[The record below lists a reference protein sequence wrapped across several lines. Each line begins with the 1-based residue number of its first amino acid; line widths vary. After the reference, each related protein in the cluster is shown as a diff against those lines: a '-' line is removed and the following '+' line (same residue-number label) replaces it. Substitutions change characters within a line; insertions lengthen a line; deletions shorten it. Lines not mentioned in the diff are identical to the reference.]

1 MPVVIG
7 LFDKK
12 AEAMRAYDALVSRGF
27 RSADL
32 DILTSDDQDDKPKL
46 AALGK
51 SVREP
56 DVHVYLEGVRQGGTL
71 ITVNASEDKVAKAA
85 EVMSGYE
92 MVNIDARLKDL
103 RRTKSNLQLTDPKA
117 DQHVFEVVEEV
128 MDVGKKQIERG
139 RMRVYSTVS
148 EREVA
153 QQVGLRDETIRVQ
166 RRPVSRSV
174 ADERELFKERSV
186 EMTEVDEEAVVTKS
200 ARVIEEVV
208 IGKDVA
214 EKMQTIREKLRRTDV
229 QIEDVPGVRAY
240 DDYAGEFRGYYTQRL
255 ASRGIAYER
264 LDPAFRYGHSL
275 GTKEPFRS
283 QDWATIEPDIRRLW
297 EEKNPR
303 TWDDVKDA
311 VHYAWQKV
319 RGVRSAA

>member
-7 LFDKK
+7 LFDQK
-12 AEAMRAYDALVSRGF
+12 AEAMRAYDALLGGGF

-32 DILTSDDQDDKPKL
+32 DILTRDDESDKPKL
-46 AALGK
+46 ASLHK
-51 SVREP
+51 NVREP
-56 DVHVYLEGVRQGGTL
+56 DVNVYLEGVHQGGTL
-71 ITVNASEDKVAKAA
+71 ITVNT
-85 EVMSGYE
+85 
-92 MVNIDARLKDL
+92 DL
-103 RRTKSNLQLTDPKA
+103 RRAKSSLRLTDPSP
-117 DQHVFEVVEEV
+117 DEQVFEVVEEV
-128 MDVGKKQIERG
+128 MDVGKKQVERG

-166 RRPVSRSV
+166 RRAVSRSV
-174 ADERELFKERSV
+174 GSDRDLFKERSV

-200 ARVIEEVV
+200 PRVIEEVV
-208 IGKDVA
+208 VGKDVG

-229 QIEDVPGVRAY
+229 KIEEVAGARGY
-240 DDYAGEFRGYYTQRL
+240 DEYAGDFRGYYTQRL

-264 LDPAFRYGHSL
+264 LEPAFRYGHSL

-283 QDWATIEPDIRRLW
+283 QEWSTIEPDIRRLW

-303 TWDDVKDA
+303 TWDEVKDA
-311 VHYAWQKV
+311 VQFAWQRV

>member
-7 LFDKK
+7 LFDHK
-12 AEAMRAYDALVSRGF
+12 AEAMRAYDALLGRGF
-27 RSADL
+27 RGADL
-32 DILTSDDQDDKPKL
+32 DILTHDDEDDKPKL
-46 AALGK
+46 AALRK

-56 DVHVYLEGVRQGGTL
+56 DVNVYLEGVHQGGTL
-71 ITVNASEDKVAKAA
+71 ITVNTSEDKLTKAA
-85 EVMSGYE
+85 EIMGGYDV
-92 MVNIDARLKDL
+92 VNIDARLKDL
-103 RRTKSNLQLTDPKA
+103 RRAKSTLRLTAPSA
-117 DQHVFEVVEEV
+117 DEQVFEVAEEV
-128 MDVGKKQIERG
+128 MDVGKKQVERG
-139 RMRVYSTVS
+139 RMRVYTTVT

-174 ADERELFKERSV
+174 SGDRDLFKERSV

-229 QIEDVPGVRAY
+229 QIEEVAGARGY
-240 DDYAGEFRGYYTQRL
+240 DDYAGDFRGFFTQRL
-255 ASRGIAYER
+255 AGRGVPYER
-264 LDPAFRYGHSL
+264 LDPAFKYGHSL

-283 QDWATIEPDIRRLW
+283 QDWSTIEPDVRRLW

-303 TWDDVKDA
+303 TWDEVKDA
-311 VHYAWQKV
+311 VHYAWQRV